1 MKNLIKLVLL
11 LGVIVY
17 LVFAFTRFNKPNE
30 KDTCQAVNI
39 VITDSAQASFI
50 DADEV
55 DRLLKDSRLYP
66 LGRTMVDI
74 NGKAIQQFLL
84 KNPLIADAVCF
95 KAPGGEVNISI
106 KQRLPVVRIMADNGE
121 DYFIDNKGSVMPRVK
136 YAADV
141 VIATGH
147 ISHDYARRHLFRL
160 GRHIQNDPFWNDQT
174 EQIHVAPCGRPDPQP
189 GKTHRLTEKAGK
201 PKGFLRKSNEHR
213 WVEQICTNQCGVQQP
228 NSMYKKITLRIWQQ
242 TKTSL

>member
-55 DRLLKDSRLYP
+55 ERLLKDSRIYP

-174 EQIHVAPCGRPDPQP
+174 EQIHVDPQGNIEIVP
-189 GKTHRLTEKAGK
+189 RVGDQILNLGKPTDLQKKLENLRTFYEKAMNTVGWNK
-201 PKGFLRKSNEHR
+201 YARISAEFNN
-213 WVEQICTNQCGVQQP
+213 QIVCT
-228 NSMYKKITLRIWQQ
+228 KK
-242 TKTSL
+242 